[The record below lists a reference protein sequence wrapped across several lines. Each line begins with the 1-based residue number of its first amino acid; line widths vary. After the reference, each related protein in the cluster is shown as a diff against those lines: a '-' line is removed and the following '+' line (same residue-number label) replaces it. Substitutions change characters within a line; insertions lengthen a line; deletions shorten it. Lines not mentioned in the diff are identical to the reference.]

1 MYLIAG
7 LGNPGKKYEDTRHNV
22 GFRAIKKLAD
32 KYGVTNMKE
41 QKKGLTATMT
51 VDGEKVMLV
60 EPLTFMNLS
69 GQCIGEL
76 ARYYHIEPENIIV
89 IYDDVDLPVGA
100 IRVRA
105 GGKPGTHNGMKS
117 IVSHLGTKDFNR
129 VRIGVGSRKPDEDLA
144 DFVLSRFPKA
154 EDEKIEE
161 SAAMAAEAALDI
173 VRLGSRACMNKYNGL
188 FKKQKKAQKKAKE
201 DGKPEGEAKSADPTA
216 ATDVKKEEN

>member
-22 GFRAIKKLAD
+22 GFRAISKLAA
-32 KYGVTNMKE
+32 KYGVTGMRE

-129 VRIGVGSRKPDEDLA
+129 VRIGVGSRGPDEDLA

-154 EDEKIEE
+154 EDEKIDE
-161 SAAMAAEAALDI
+161 SASLAAEAALDI
-173 VRLGSRACMNKYNGL
+173 VRLGSRTCMNKYNGL
-188 FKKQKKAQKKAKE
+188 FKKQKKARKDPQEVSNDSQNSDDASRP
-201 DGKPEGEAKSADPTA
+201 DGPAEEK
-216 ATDVKKEEN
+216 DVN